1 MIKFTQFIGEAED
14 GTQQFIV
21 VCCDK
26 QGTPLPMG
34 GSNSLT
40 LRSQYGRSIYEF
52 TSSYPSI
59 LSAAI
64 QSLGPFVVPAL
75 LNQSQPTQQTM
86 MDVAVAADQQ
96 QQQPKSYVDVVKHQ
110 TKDEV
115 EPTED
120 LLQVALQRVDQLT
133 DQLAQ
138 QPQRRVRRCHNY
150 FRGTCKYG
158 QRCHYSHDESLRD
171 QKNPCF
177 AFQETGECR
186 FGDNCYYLHEYMI

>member
-1 MIKFTQFIGEAED
+1 MIKFTQFIGESEA
-14 GTQQFIV
+14 GAQQFIV

-40 LRSQYGRSIYEF
+40 LRSQYGHSIYEF
-52 TSSYPSI
+52 TCAYPSI

-64 QSLGPFVVPAL
+64 QSMGPFIIPAL

-86 MDVAVAADQQ
+86 IDVAAAVDQ

-110 TKDEV
+110 QPAT
-115 EPTED
+115 TEIVVVD
-120 LLQVALQRVDQLT
+120 QRVDQ
-133 DQLAQ
+133 QQ

-150 FRGTCKYG
+150 FRGTCKFG
-158 QRCHYSHDESLRD
+158 NRCHYSHDESLRD
-171 QKNPCF
+171 VRNPCF
-177 AFQETGECR
+177 AFQKTGECPY
-186 FGDNCYYLHEYMI
+186 GDNCYYAHDQVLI